1 MSMMRVLEAF
11 DRTGKPPRP
20 TYRRL
25 AAEAWSQVAYRPV
38 PPDPRRLPNGADHVV
53 LVIPAFLTTDAI
65 TGALR
70 RFLSRC
76 GYRAFGWEC
85 GVNWGPT
92 PQILRALRR
101 RLDEC
106 CNLEGGPV
114 GVVGVSLGGI
124 LARDLAHERPQDVSH
139 VVTIASPYRLPT
151 ASHLEPFFHI
161 CAPFYAGNFKS
172 ERLAEALAVPSTA
185 IFTRDDG
192 LVAWESCRTDEP
204 LGACFETRGAH
215 STICRNPDVLR
226 LVAERLAPGE
236 RKPEIAVAR

>member
-1 MSMMRVLEAF
+1 MMRVLEAF

-101 RLDEC
+101 YIRAD
-106 CNLEGGPV
+106 
-114 GVVGVSLGGI
+114 SI
-124 LARDLAHERPQDVSH
+124 
-139 VVTIASPYRLPT
+139 
-151 ASHLEPFFHI
+151 
-161 CAPFYAGNFKS
+161 
-172 ERLAEALAVPSTA
+172 
-185 IFTRDDG
+185 
-192 LVAWESCRTDEP
+192 
-204 LGACFETRGAH
+204 
-215 STICRNPDVLR
+215 
-226 LVAERLAPGE
+226 
-236 RKPEIAVAR
+236 